1 MTMTDDMFYPYW
13 AGKFSGFISSIVN
26 YYELPEDIKEKANE
40 MLAEYDKAQRS
51 AMIDKDAILNSAKV
65 LANLLEEKAD
75 DITLKQ
81 YRQLEEAI
89 EAAFKIVE
97 HRR

>member
-1 MTMTDDMFYPYW
+1 
-13 AGKFSGFISSIVN
+13 
-26 YYELPEDIKEKANE
+26 
-40 MLAEYDKAQRS
+40 
-51 AMIDKDAILNSAKV
+51 MIDKDAILNSAKV

-89 EAAFKIVE
+89 EACFRIVE
-97 HRR
+97 RRR